1 MTKTHRVTKITALV
15 LTFIM
20 LFSVVCIAG
29 TASAGAVTSTDMVS
43 LYSAGINFSKYGNSE
58 FIVYIKTTHVARFQ
72 RVLVHYH
79 FFNGEWRDA
88 YADCIKTFDD
98 GSKIWKATFNSYDCV
113 YAIRYEGDGKVAWD
127 NNNGKDYSYDDVI
140 GPGAAVE
147 SERLHNQYTRKCSLP
162 IRPTAGR
169 PAKTSPSATERQ
181 TQTAPKHGLPMLTLP
196 HRTIVSSQYIC
207 YTKLVNKQTTNQNKK
222 GVLGMTKEVYERVDL
237 EIIQF
242 QTDDVITT
250 SIPYEEDEASR
261 TRE

>member
-147 SERLHNQYTRKCSLP
+147 SERLHNQYTMSNYQINAVLQNYAYHKEVFV
-162 IRPTAGR
+162 TYTTDGW
-169 PAKTSPSATERQ
+169 KT
-181 TQTAPKHGLPMLTLP
+181 
-196 HRTIVSSQYIC
+196 C
-207 YTKLVNKQTTNQNKK
+207 QNKPLSYRKTNANGTETCLYAVRGFRDQHGIPKSDRICK
-222 GVLGMTKEVYERVDL
+222 G
-237 EIIQF
+237 
-242 QTDDVITT
+242 
-250 SIPYEEDEASR
+250 PH
-261 TRE
+261 TRYRRRRELLCVQVPRGSQGHDRADTRDTVGRR

>member
-72 RVLVHYH
+72 RMLVHYH

-147 SERLHNQYTRKCSLP
+147 SERLHNQYTMSNYQINAVLQNYAYHKEVFVTS
-162 IRPTAGR
+162 AGR
-169 PAKTSPSATERQ
+169 PATTSPSATERQ

-207 YTKLVNKQTTNQNKK
+207 YTKLVNKQTNNKSK
-222 GVLGMTKEVYERVDL
+222 QKRSFRHDERGL
-237 EIIQF
+237 
-242 QTDDVITT
+242 
-250 SIPYEEDEASR
+250 
-261 TRE
+261 

>member
-147 SERLHNQYTRKCSLP
+147 SERLHNQYTMSNYQINDVLQNYAYHKEVFV
-162 IRPTAGR
+162 TYTTDGW
-169 PAKTSPSATERQ
+169 KT
-181 TQTAPKHGLPMLTLP
+181 
-196 HRTIVSSQYIC
+196 C
-207 YTKLVNKQTTNQNKK
+207 QNKPLSYRK
-222 GVLGMTKEVYERVDL
+222 TNANGTETWTAYVDA
-237 EIIQF
+237 
-242 QTDDVITT
+242 TT
-250 SIPYEEDEASR
+250 SNYCIVTVYLLY
-261 TRE
+261 